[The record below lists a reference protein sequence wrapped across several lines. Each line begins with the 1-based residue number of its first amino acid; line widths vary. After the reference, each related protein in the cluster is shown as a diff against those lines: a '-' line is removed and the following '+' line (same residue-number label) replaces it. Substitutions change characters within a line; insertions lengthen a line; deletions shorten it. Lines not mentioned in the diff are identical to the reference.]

1 MPTFPR
7 AAACLMISAWAAS
20 VRALPVVLKVPGGPW
35 VSQSGTD
42 FSVPAGQPIEWSIR
56 LCNDT
61 ATPLNGSIQD
71 YLHSGECSGH
81 EQLTLLCPP
90 LTTGNGTLAACDDA
104 VAQPLTQPA
113 LDVQSLVIAP
123 NDCIDVLFRTQVALF
138 APVASQ
144 VCNVGVYGTDAGTP
158 DASGQTSPPGGAGCS
173 CVTVLP
179 PVPTQMALSLGSV
192 VEVPPFVAGDAE
204 STVRYDV
211 AGTNLTPRAVVGR
224 FVLPIPTGLTFVE
237 TLLCPPG
244 ATCSVTPAGEIEI
257 AGLAMAEGAGFD
269 ASFRLRGDCGS
280 VASTRVCAQGYF
292 EPLEDP
298 ANRILTGDPSSPGPT
313 PTCFKPATA
322 DLVLRKTYRLDDRDG
337 SGTATAGDRV
347 RFLITAWNRGVA
359 TARDVQLID
368 SLPIGYVRTGTGPDA
383 VTIDPAGR
391 YSAGTGTWTFNEI
404 GAGTVATAWIE
415 ATMQVDA
422 VAPNRARLSTR
433 VLRECGV
440 ATVLSDNPLT
450 PPDDPTS
457 VAGAGTPQVVVLKTF
472 ALDDADGD
480 GRPSVGESVT
490 YLLVVRNAGTG
501 RATNVT
507 LTDALPACLADLTA
521 PASVAPPTGG
531 ADGSTPRVLT
541 VSGVGGPDGLDPG
554 EEVAVS
560 FLSTILDPNP
570 CCNQATATSDGGPV
584 VPSRDPRGLGAPEAT
599 CLLSIGRMVRL
610 EKRVTAVDA
619 NGDGRVNPG
628 ERLVFDVDVAND
640 GVAIP
645 DLLVTD
651 EMPAGF
657 DVDPASVVVTSPSG
671 ARPSLALAP
680 AGLHGTGRLQV
691 DPISLQGG
699 ERANIHFEGTVTAA
713 SGVVCNQASVL
724 ATSIELPRLSATD
737 GVEQPAC
744 VTIEPPVPPTLA
756 VALTLSGAL
765 STDCALPGEDGDVE
779 VTLQVSGGSTALAT
793 RMRASGLDGLDILDA
808 DGGVV
813 GPGDVGWDLGDL
825 APGSVVTKRLR
836 VAAPCDA
843 SGTFVVVPDAS
854 AANASAV
861 AGGAATFDIVLPVIS
876 GALAIDHDD
885 TSADGVL
892 DPGETLLVTVSL
904 TETAGCDAGVVTV
917 RLPLD
922 PALSVVELRD
932 GAVLSGSDVTWAV
945 PVAGGGAASLSVVL
959 ALSDPAPSCAQPVIA
974 VAAEWQ
980 ASVAPCTGIATWSH
994 SVPGPPGPCAPSGM
1008 DLLRDDTVSVLDAG
1022 TLALVATLLDPAGV
1036 EDSCAPGAV
1045 TAVDPGMVFATDIG
1059 SQLDPG
1065 IVIPGDGLPVGD
1077 GAAGVLVFYEVSRSC
1092 DVIRACRVDDDGD
1105 GSNGRESVLVTVRP
1119 CP

>member
-1 MPTFPR
+1 MPFPR
-7 AAACLMISAWAAS
+7 AVACLLVSAWAAS
-20 VRALPVVLKVPGGPW
+20 VRSLPAVLKVPGGPW
-35 VSQSGTD
+35 VTQSGTD

-90 LTTGNGTLAACDDA
+90 VTTANGSLAACDDA
-104 VAQPLTQPA
+104 VGQPLTQPA

-123 NDCIDVLFRTQVALF
+123 NDCVDVLFRTQVALF

-144 VCNVGVYGTDAGTP
+144 ACNVGVYGTDAGTP

-179 PVPTQMALSLGSV
+179 PLPTQMTLGLTSV

-211 AGTNLTPRAVVGR
+211 SGTNLTPRGAVGR
-224 FVLPIPTGLTFVE
+224 FVLPVPTGLTFVQ
-237 TLLCPPG
+237 TVLCPAG

-257 AGLAMAEGAGFD
+257 AGLAMPEGGSFD

-280 VASTRVCAQGYF
+280 VSSTRICAQGYF

-298 ANRILTGDPSSPGPT
+298 GNRILTDDPTTPDPT
-313 PTCFKPATA
+313 PTCFKPASA
-322 DLVLRKTYRLDDRDG
+322 DLVVRKTYRLDDRDG

-347 RFLITAWNRGVA
+347 RFLITAWNRGLA
-359 TARDVQLID
+359 TARDVQLLD
-368 SLPIGYVRTGTGPDA
+368 SLPIGYVRLATGPEA

-391 YSAGTGTWTFNEI
+391 YSAGTGTWVFNEI
-404 GAGTVATAWIE
+404 GAGTVASAWIE

-457 VAGAGTPQVVVLKTF
+457 VAGAGTPSVVVLKSF

-480 GRPSVGESVT
+480 GRPTVGEGVT
-490 YLLVVRNAGTG
+490 YSLVVRNVGTG

-507 LTDALPACLADLTA
+507 LTDALPACLGDLSA

-541 VSGVGGPDGLDPG
+541 VSSVGGADGLDPG
-554 EEVAVS
+554 EEVTVS
-560 FLSTILDPNP
+560 FTSAILDPNP
-570 CCNQATATSDGGPV
+570 CCNQATATFDGALAV
-584 VPSRDPRGLGAPEAT
+584 ASRDPRGLGTPEAT
-599 CLLSIGRMVRL
+599 CLLPIGRMVRL
-610 EKRVTAVDA
+610 TKRVTPFDA

-628 ERLVFDVDVAND
+628 ERLAFDVDVAND

-657 DVDPASVVVTSPSG
+657 DLDPSSVLVTSPSG

-680 AGLHGTGRLQV
+680 AGLHGAGRLQV
-691 DPISLQGG
+691 DPIALQTG
-699 ERANIHFEGTVTAA
+699 EAANIHFEGTVTAA
-713 SGVVCNQASVL
+713 SGLVCNQASLL
-724 ATSIELPRLSATD
+724 AVSIDLPRLSAAD

-744 VTIEPPVPPTLA
+744 VGVEPAVPPTLA
-756 VALTLSGAL
+756 VSLTLTGEVA
-765 STDCALPGEDGDVE
+765 TECALPGEDGDVE
-779 VTLQVSGGSTALAT
+779 VTLQVAGGSSALAT
-793 RMRASGLDGLDILDA
+793 RLQVSGLDGLDVVDA

-813 GPGDVGWDLGDL
+813 TAGAVSWDLGDV
-825 APGSVVTKRLR
+825 APGSVVTRR
-836 VAAPCDA
+836 IHVEAPCDA
-843 SGTFVVVPDAS
+843 SGTFTVVPDAS
-854 AANASAV
+854 ATNASAV
-861 AGGAATFDIVLPVIS
+861 VGLDASFDIVLPDVV
-876 GALAIDHDD
+876 GALAVTHDD
-885 TSADGVL
+885 TSGDGVL
-892 DPGETLLVTVSL
+892 DPGETLLVTTSL
-904 TETAGCDAGVVTV
+904 TETAGCDAGVVSVT
-917 RLPLD
+917 LPLD
-922 PALSVVELRD
+922 TLLSVVELRD
-932 GAVLSGSDVTWAV
+932 GAVLSGGVIAWAV
-945 PVAGGGAASLSVVL
+945 PVGAGASGSASVVL
-959 ALSDPAPSCAQPVIA
+959 TLADPPPSCAQA
-974 VAAEWQ
+974 VLAVTTQWPTAAT
-980 ASVAPCTGIATWSH
+980 PCTGIGTWSD
-994 SVPGPPGPCAPSGM
+994 SVPAPPGPCSPAGK
-1008 DLLRDDTVSVLDAG
+1008 DLLRDDTVGMLDSG
-1022 TLALVATLLDPAGV
+1022 TLGLIASLLDPSGV
-1036 EDSCAPGAV
+1036 EDSCTPGAV
-1045 TAVDPGMVFATDIG
+1045 TAVDPAMVFAIDIG

-1065 IVIPGDGLPVGD
+1065 IVVPGDGLPVGD

-1105 GSNGRESVLVTVRP
+1105 PSNGRESVLISVRP
-1119 CP
+1119 CS